1 VIVTTTSAVEGKRV
15 IQYLGIVAGDAVI
28 GANLFRDF
36 FASITDVIGGR
47 SGSYEATMAEG
58 RQEALRDLVDE
69 ARKLGA
75 DAVIGLS
82 VDVEGG
88 LNNGSMM
95 MVSATG
101 TAVRLG

>member
-1 VIVTTTSAVEGKRV
+1 MIVTTTNAVEGRNV
-15 IQYLGIVAGDAVI
+15 VQYLGIVAGDAVI

-47 SGSYEATMAEG
+47 SGSYEATMSEG
-58 RQEALRDLVDE
+58 RNEALRDMVDE
-69 ARKLGA
+69 ARRLGA
-75 DAVIGLS
+75 DAIVGVQ

-101 TAVRLG
+101 TAVKFG